1 MKKHFHI
8 SLINLWQRFCRDFS
22 GEYFKHYR
30 QLYTIMFNALE
41 ADSMLVT
48 QKHLNRGVNMELLDF
63 DVPRNM
69 FPI

>member
-1 MKKHFHI
+1 
-8 SLINLWQRFCRDFS
+8 
-22 GEYFKHYR
+22 
-30 QLYTIMFNALE
+30 MFNALE